1 VREREKTGVTV
12 QFADV
17 DPRLIGK
24 LTCGSLRLGQVGETV
39 TLHGWVHRRRDL
51 GGLIFID
58 LRDRYGLTQ
67 IVFNPQETPETHAL
81 ASTVRSEYVLRVAGQ
96 VRERPEGTANPRLAT
111 GEIELAA
118 TELTILNEAKTPPFE
133 INQDVEVDESLR
145 LKYRYLDL
153 RRARMQR
160 NVIMRHQ
167 IVKHMRDYLGARG
180 FVDIETPTLIKSTP
194 EGARDF
200 LVPSSGWPGTFYALP
215 QSPQQMKQLLMIAGF
230 DRYFQ
235 IARCYRDEAQRADRQ
250 PEFTQLDLEMA
261 FVDQNDVINLVEG
274 LYLELSERFSA
285 KQVAATPF
293 PRLTYREAMD
303 RYGNDRPD
311 LRFGVEL
318 RDVSAAFKET
328 AFQAFGNVLAGGG
341 QIKAIVMPG
350 CAEYTRREIDEL
362 TELAKRDDAKGLAT
376 FAVRADEVRSPIAK
390 FLSPDEI
397 EAVTTGLGA
406 NVGDLVLVVADQ
418 PGVVAKALSA
428 LREETGRRLKLAD
441 SNLLAYCWL
450 VEFPLF
456 EWNVEEARWEAT
468 HNPFS
473 GFFAED
479 AALLDSNPAAVRA
492 KQYDLVLNGNEVGG
506 GSVRNHRRADQERM
520 FELMGYSE
528 EDRRVRFG
536 ALLEALDHG
545 APPHGGIA
553 MGVDRTVMLLTEEES
568 IREVIAFP
576 KTQSGNDLIFEAPDT
591 VGLDQLGDLG
601 LSLDPSKATN
611 PW

>member
-1 VREREKTGVTV
+1 
-12 QFADV
+12 
-17 DPRLIGK
+17 
-24 LTCGSLRLGQVGETV
+24 
-39 TLHGWVHRRRDL
+39 
-51 GGLIFID
+51 
-58 LRDRYGLTQ
+58 
-67 IVFNPQETPETHAL
+67 
-81 ASTVRSEYVLRVAGQ
+81 
-96 VRERPEGTANPRLAT
+96 
-111 GEIELAA
+111 
-118 TELTILNEAKTPPFE
+118 
-133 INQDVEVDESLR
+133 
-145 LKYRYLDL
+145 
-153 RRARMQR
+153 MQR

-180 FVDIETPTLIKSTP
+180 FVEIETPTLIKSTP

-200 LVPSSGWPGTFYALP
+200 LVPSSGWPGNFYALP

-261 FVDQNDVINLVEG
+261 FVDQNDVIDLVEG

-362 TELAKRDDAKGLAT
+362 TELAKRNDAKGLAT

-418 PGVVAKALSA
+418 PAVVAKALSA

-441 SNLLAYCWL
+441 PNLLAYCWL

-576 KTQSGNDLIFEAPDT
+576 KTQRGLDLMFEAPDT

-601 LSLDPSKATN
+601 LSLDASKATN